1 MISKYTPLR
10 LSHLG
15 AYQGVGSIVR
25 DKNDYTAVVVDTRYW
40 GANVPE
46 SLEPIRN
53 VRRIQRCL
61 QVSEDLFLPP
71 TGNEEN
77 EADHSKSIPA
87 VLFPRYFE
95 CTGCG
100 RMVLNP
106 PDNFNPNARNKILCE
121 HCKNDAPLKQGIYCN
136 IDELGHL
143 GEVNW
148 QWLVHRSANND
159 PDEIRVRK
167 QRCLEQNHNNNLVHL
182 RKGGKE
188 FIECMEC
195 RSRIEFNSHRVQI
208 RLSSPQPWIYERLN
222 YNEDDRFATK
232 VVEISDPQVYTPV
245 LADGIVIPPESNND
259 EPTDVLAQISKYTDA
274 LDAILS
280 SPTHLLRKNRIR
292 RLATDLEVS
301 AEDVS
306 KALLQYQNP
315 AKEEE
320 CEHELIG
327 SPGQMLQEE
336 YEALITE
343 QTFSKA
349 ADFITKHQTE
359 RLDDLKLCVSENLKT
374 YASVIGQL
382 VRVDRLRKV
391 QIFKGF
397 HRLRPQKKEGEDGSK
412 ETPDPIIL
420 PPDIVGESHWLPA
433 IELFGEGIF
442 LTLDP
447 SWLIHWENLT
457 PVVRRAQEL
466 AIRFETSGSTIQV
479 SQVSPRFLL
488 LHTLAHLMIRE
499 LENNCGYPAASLSER
514 IYASIDDEMCGF
526 LIYTAVA
533 DVSGSLGGLMEQ
545 AEPKNILALLEGAF
559 THAKWCTLDPV
570 CSEHTGQ
577 GRDGLNLAACH
588 GCCLV
593 PDTSCDY
600 GNVLLDRTLI
610 KGDEVLG
617 IPELEQFIKE
627 MAGE

>member
-1 MISKYTPLR
+1 MISKFTPIR

-15 AYQGVGSIVR
+15 ASQGVGSIVR
-25 DKNDYTAVVVDTRYW
+25 DKSDYTAVVVDTRFW
-40 GANVPE
+40 GVNVPE

-61 QVSEDLFLPP
+61 QVSKDLFLPP
-71 TGNEEN
+71 TGNEQN

-95 CTGCG
+95 CPGCG
-100 RMVLNP
+100 RMVLNAL
-106 PDNFNPNARNKILCE
+106 DNFNPNVRNKMLCN
-121 HCKNDAPLKQGIYCN
+121 HCDSSVPLKQGIYCN

-148 QWLVHRSANND
+148 QWLVHRPDKND
-159 PDEIRVRK
+159 TDEIRE
-167 QRCLEQNHNNNLVHL
+167 CLEKNHNDNLVHL
-182 RKGGKE
+182 RKSGKE
-188 FIECMEC
+188 FIKCMEC
-195 RSRIEFNSHRVQI
+195 PARIEFNSHHVQI

-222 YNEDDRFATK
+222 YNEGAQLATK

-245 LADGIVIPPESNND
+245 LDEGIVIPPESNND
-259 EPTDVLAQISKYTDA
+259 EPTDVLAQILKYSDV
-274 LDAILS
+274 LDSILS
-280 SPTHLLRKNRIR
+280 SPTSLLRKSRIR
-292 RLATDLEVS
+292 RLANDLEVS
-301 AEDVS
+301 TESVNE
-306 KALLQYQNP
+306 ALLQYQDP
-315 AKEEE
+315 TIDKE
-320 CEHELIG
+320 CEHELLG

-336 YEALITE
+336 YDALTTE

-349 ADFITKHQTE
+349 ADFITKHQTK
-359 RLDDLKLCVSENLKT
+359 RLDDLKLSVSENLKP

-397 HRLRPQKKEGEDGSK
+397 HRLRPQQKEEEDGTK
-412 ETPDPIIL
+412 ETPEPTIL
-420 PPDIVGESHWLPA
+420 PPDIIGESHWLPA
-433 IELFGEGIF
+433 IELFGEGLF
-442 LTLDP
+442 LTLNP

-457 PVVRRAQEL
+457 PVVKRAQEL
-466 AIRFETSGSTIQV
+466 ALRFEASGSYIQV
-479 SQVSPRFLL
+479 SEISPRFLL

-533 DVSGSLGGLMEQ
+533 DVAGSLGGLMEQ
-545 AEPKNILALLEGAF
+545 AEPKNILALLEGVF
-559 THAKWCTLDPV
+559 NHAKWCTLDPV

-588 GCCLV
+588 GCCLI

-617 IPELEQFIKE
+617 IPELEKFIKD
-627 MAGE
+627 MADE